1 VVRVSTDPV
10 GVKLGTQHGGTQKID
25 HTAKSIDPFRSAVS
39 PSPKVMGSI
48 LKGRLPLT
56 ALAILSVAA
65 PVAWS
70 PRVLGQ
76 TRYTA
81 SWSSL
86 DAHDPAPEWFQDAK
100 FGVYYHW
107 GAFATPMFGTEWY
120 PRNMMNKS
128 GNSAE
133 YQHHM
138 ATYGDPYGDWG
149 YDKFLTGANDKS
161 GKFTQFAPKLKSAGG
176 NWDPDEWAQM
186 FYDAGARFAGPVAE
200 HHDGFS
206 MWDSK
211 ANEWNSVDKGPKLNL
226 AKLHADA
233 IRKKGLRL
241 FMSLH
246 HEWNFGGYWTYGTPT
261 TSDKSLQKLYGKL
274 PNAEEQTLWLDKLKE
289 VIDEFLPDILHQDR
303 YLSGISQTNLMTFL
317 AYYYNAALDANKD
330 VIAVAKET
338 ITDHKGQLYDYERGG
353 PADIRT
359 PYWMTDD
366 SVGSQSWCYV
376 SGLSYYTDAQF
387 IGSFIDR
394 VSKGGNMILNTSPM
408 PDGTYPQRQKD
419 ILAAFGKFL
428 RQNGTA
434 IYNTRAWT
442 VYGEG
447 PTKMGGGEFTSPT
460 ALKATDIRY
469 TKSKDGDALYA
480 LLGGWP
486 GGQVNMTAVTT
497 SRFSLG
503 TGKVFLFGPTG
514 GAAIELQATQDG
526 SGLHVTLPSTQ
537 PYTAVAYAIK
547 ISKSGT
553 VPAPTPWID
562 NPSNPD
568 GGVTPTGGSSGSS
581 DAGAPRSDGNA
592 GAGGRGG
599 TGGAAGASAGHDG
612 ASSAGGVGV
621 GGSNT
626 AGGSNT
632 GGASG
637 AGGSSLVGG
646 ANSSGGAGV
655 TSSQAGGGTTRPTGG
670 DAGKAGGAV
679 SSGGNGISG
688 SSSIAGGAGGHET
701 AAFAGQSGSRS
712 NSAASADS
720 SSGCSCRTTGAG
732 RANSASLI
740 LLGITLALL
749 IRRRQ
754 R

>member
-1 VVRVSTDPV
+1 MDISNHRCRTS
-10 GVKLGTQHGGTQKID
+10 L
-25 HTAKSIDPFRSAVS
+25 S
-39 PSPKVMGSI
+39 
-48 LKGRLPLT
+48 
-56 ALAILSVAA
+56 ALALVSIAA
-65 PVAWS
+65 SLTWS
-70 PRVLGQ
+70 PRADAQ

-81 SWSSL
+81 SWTSL
-86 DAHDPAPEWFQDAK
+86 DAHNPAPDWFQDAK
-100 FGVYYHW
+100 FGIYYHW

-120 PRNMMNKS
+120 PRNMMNKA

-138 ATYGDPYGDWG
+138 STYGDPYGDWG

-233 IRKKGLRL
+233 IRKKGLKL

-261 TSDKSLQKLYGKL
+261 TSDHSLQKLYGKL

-289 VIDEFLPDILHQDR
+289 VIDEFLPDIIYQDR

-387 IGSFIDR
+387 IGAFVDR

-428 RQNGTA
+428 RQMGTA
-434 IYNTRAWT
+434 IYNTRAWV

-460 ALKATDIRY
+460 ALTSSDVRY
-469 TKSKDGDALYA
+469 TKSKDGDAVYA
-480 LLGGWP
+480 ILGGWP
-486 GGQVNMTAVTT
+486 GNGKQVNLTAVTT
-497 SRFSLG
+497 SRFALG

-514 GAAIELQATQDG
+514 GAPIELQATQDS

-537 PYTAVAYAIK
+537 PYTALAYAMK
-547 ISKSGT
+547 ISKSGAE
-553 VPAPTPWID
+553 PAPTPWLD
-562 NPSNPD
+562 GSSSNPD
-568 GGVTPTGGSSGSS
+568 GGVLGTGGRSGNDASSTTADGASGTGGRTGDAGPGGATSPSTATGGATGGSSDTGRGGVNSNP
-581 DAGAPRSDGNA
+581 DAGAIAGSLGNT
-592 GAGGRGG
+592 GGTTSLGGRGG
-599 TGGAAGASAGHDG
+599 AVSGYGGSGGGGFGGGAAQ
-612 ASSAGGVGV
+612 
-621 GGSNT
+621 GGSI
-626 AGGSNT
+626 GT
-632 GGASG
+632 GGT
-637 AGGSSLVGG
+637 L
-646 ANSSGGAGV
+646 
-655 TSSQAGGGTTRPTGG
+655 TTPTGT
-670 DAGKAGGAV
+670 D
-679 SSGGNGISG
+679 
-688 SSSIAGGAGGHET
+688 
-701 AAFAGQSGSRS
+701 
-712 NSAASADS
+712 
-720 SSGCSCRTTGAG
+720 SGCSCALQGHKRSTAAG
-732 RANSASLI
+732 TLSL
-740 LLGITLALL
+740 LSFGLA
-749 IRRRQ
+749 IAAKRRR
-754 R
+754 RW

>member
-1 VVRVSTDPV
+1 MRSVPNGRR
-10 GVKLGTQHGGTQKID
+10 
-25 HTAKSIDPFRSAVS
+25 PF
-39 PSPKVMGSI
+39 
-48 LKGRLPLT
+48 T
-56 ALAILSVAA
+56 ALAILTVAVFLSGLPQA
-65 PVAWS
+65 
-70 PRVLGQ
+70 LGQ

-86 DAHDPAPEWFQDAK
+86 DTHNPAPEWFQDAK
-100 FGVYYHW
+100 FGIYYHW

-138 ATYGDPYGDWG
+138 ATFGDPYGDWG
-149 YDKFLTGANDKS
+149 YDKFLKGANDKQ

-176 NWDPDEWAQM
+176 NFDPDEWAQM

-200 HHDGFS
+200 HHDGYS

-211 ANEWNSVDKGPKLNL
+211 VNEWNSVDLGPKLNL

-233 IRKKGLRL
+233 IRKKGMKL

-289 VIDEFLPDILHQDR
+289 VIDEFLPDILYQDR
-303 YLSGISQTNLMTFL
+303 YLSHISEANRLAFL
-317 AYYYNAALDANKD
+317 VHYYNAALDAGKD
-330 VIAVAKET
+330 VVAVAKES

-376 SGLSYYTDAQF
+376 SGLSYFSDAQL

-394 VSKGGNMILNTSPM
+394 ISKGGNMILNMSPM
-408 PDGTYPQRQKD
+408 PDGTFPQRQKD
-419 ILAAFGKFL
+419 IMAAFGKFL

-497 SRFSLG
+497 SRFPLG

-514 GAAIELQATQDG
+514 GAAIELRATQDG
-526 SGLHVTLPSTQ
+526 SGLRVTLPSTA
-537 PYTAVAYAIK
+537 PYSAVAYAIK

-562 NPSNPD
+562 GSSNPD

-581 DAGAPRSDGNA
+581 DAGVARADGNV
-592 GAGGRGG
+592 GGRGG
-599 TGGAAGASAGHDG
+599 TGGAGGVSAGNGG
-612 ASSAGGVGV
+612 ASSAGGAGAGGTSSV
-621 GGSNT
+621 GGSSVG
-626 AGGSNT
+626 AASSA

-637 AGGSSLVGG
+637 
-646 ANSSGGAGV
+646 SGGAGGASV
-655 TSSQAGGGTTRPTGG
+655 SSIRGGASASSTTPGS
-670 DAGKAGGAV
+670 GGAV
-679 SSGGNGISG
+679 SSGGNGIGG
-688 SSSIAGGAGGHET
+688 SSARVGGASAHESAGG
-701 AAFAGQSGSRS
+701 AGQSGSGANGS
-712 NSAASADS
+712 STISAAA
-720 SSGCSCRTTGAG
+720 SSGCSCMTPRAGRTNGAG
-732 RANSASLI
+732 I
-740 LLGITLALL
+740 VLLGIATALL
-749 IRRRQ
+749 FRRR
-754 R
+754 RG

>member
-1 VVRVSTDPV
+1 MPER
-10 GVKLGTQHGGTQKID
+10 
-25 HTAKSIDPFRSAVS
+25 SIDPFR
-39 PSPKVMGSI
+39 PSVPPSSNAMGSI
-48 LKGRLPLT
+48 LKGRRPLT
-56 ALAILSVAA
+56 ALAILGVAA
-65 PVAWS
+65 FPSWS
-70 PRVLGQ
+70 TQALGQ

-86 DAHDPAPEWFQDAK
+86 DTHNPAPEWFQDAK
-100 FGVYYHW
+100 FGIYYHW

-128 GNSAE
+128 GNSSE
-133 YQHHM
+133 YKHHV

-149 YDKFLTGANDKS
+149 YDKFLKGANDKS

-176 NWDPDEWAQM
+176 NFDPDEWAQM

-200 HHDGFS
+200 HHDGYS

-211 ANEWNSVDKGPKLNL
+211 VNEWNSVDLGPKLNL
-226 AKLHADA
+226 AQLHTDA
-233 IRKKGLRL
+233 IRKKGMKL
-241 FMSLH
+241 FMSMH

-289 VIDEFLPDILHQDR
+289 VIDEFLPDILYQDR
-303 YLSGISQTNLMTFL
+303 YLGHISEANRLAFL
-317 AYYYNAALDANKD
+317 VYYYNAALDAGKD
-330 VIAVAKET
+330 VVAVAKES

-353 PADIRT
+353 PAEIRT

-376 SGLSYYTDAQF
+376 NGLSYFSDAQL

-394 VSKGGNMILNTSPM
+394 ISKGGNMILNTSPM

-419 ILAAFGKFL
+419 IMAAFGKFL

-497 SRFSLG
+497 SRFPLG
-503 TGKVFLFGPTG
+503 AGKVFLFGPTG

-547 ISKSGT
+547 ISKTGT
-553 VPAPTPWID
+553 VPAPTPWLD
-562 NPSNPD
+562 SSSNPD
-568 GGVTPTGGSSGSS
+568 GGVTPIGGSSGSS
-581 DAGAPRSDGNA
+581 DAGAPRADGNI
-592 GAGGRGG
+592 GGRGG
-599 TGGAAGASAGHDG
+599 TGGASSGNGGAGSTGGAGAGG
-612 ASSAGGVGV
+612 ASILGGSSAGGANSAGGARSTGGASVASSRGGALTSSTPGTGGGV
-621 GGSNT
+621 GT
-626 AGGSNT
+626 AGGSVPSGGN
-632 GGASG
+632 GASG
-637 AGGSSLVGG
+637 ASASE
-646 ANSSGGAGV
+646 
-655 TSSQAGGGTTRPTGG
+655 
-670 DAGKAGGAV
+670 
-679 SSGGNGISG
+679 
-688 SSSIAGGAGGHET
+688 GGAGGHQT
-701 AAFAGQSGSRS
+701 SAGAGQGGSGS
-712 NSAASADS
+712 NSAVSANS
-720 SSGCSCRTTGAG
+720 SSGCSCRTPGAG
-732 RANSASLI
+732 RTNGASLV
-740 LLGITLALL
+740 LLGIALALL
-749 IRRRQ
+749 IRRR
-754 R
+754 RG